1 MPEFDNYGI
10 STDAA
15 FQMLFTAMSAEPTP
29 TPNVYAPHIVT
40 PAAGAQYNQG
50 LVSITWDIN
59 DPPTAFESTSTDA
72 ITYEIEYT
80 DDYRGALTN
89 WYALKKR
96 IAYSDTSYEWNVGKM
111 IKSNSVRIR
120 MRAKNNESEGYS
132 DWSISDEFSI
142 NVFRLIA
149 PAIVS
154 PISNVLYTDFIL
166 IVLDETLT
174 RDTFNQKVRYTL
186 EYSSDKRNIDW
197 TVIRANVPFGNN
209 VIRWNIE
216 GLLPSDD
223 YTLRLTARN
232 QSTSCQETAATE
244 PDQIR
249 RSYVHDIQIQQAGM
263 FLIDTKPPQAIIE
276 IQNSS
281 GVTNQLE
288 QTVNVFADD
297 ETSEVNKIQMR
308 ECDAGSIL
316 ALGDLEDPY
325 DPTGGCTPIAEILDD
340 LSQFGKEVADATKL
354 QWVFEDQSG
363 LKKLEALLT
372 DAGGNTSI
380 QEANKVFLNSF
391 RSDTA
396 LTDFEVV
403 IEQRDKVTIDESQ
416 SPPAIVVEPSIFEV
430 VYIST
435 ISGQLW
441 VLEPFARLLYT
452 ITGSPVIQSIVNFN
466 DLIYL
471 FTYDS
476 TNDEGAAY
484 RHDVADAT
492 LINTFSSSLSIL
504 RGEAEFNSALYV
516 GFENGELWKFN
527 SLAFTLV
534 TTFSDPINTMFADR
548 NYLYIGFQNSDKLQ
562 LYNGTTFTEVTL

>member
-1 MPEFDNYGI
+1 MKFDNYSF

-15 FQMLFTAMSAEPTP
+15 SQMMFTTLSAEATP
-29 TPNVYAPHIVT
+29 TADVYAPHIIT
-40 PAAGAQYNQG
+40 PASATQYNQG
-50 LVSITWDIN
+50 VVSITWDIN
-59 DPPTAFESTSTDA
+59 DPPTAFASTSTDA

-89 WYALKKR
+89 WYTVKRR
-96 IAYSDTSYEWNVGKM
+96 IAYATTSYEWNVGKM
-111 IKSNSVRIR
+111 IKSSNVRIR
-120 MRAKNNESEGYS
+120 MRTKNNESEGYS
-132 DWSISDEFSI
+132 DWSVSDAFSI
-142 NVFRLIA
+142 NIFRLIA
-149 PAIVS
+149 PAIVN
-154 PISNVLYTDFIL
+154 PIPNVLYTDFIL

-174 RDTFNQKVRYTL
+174 RNTFHQKVRYTL
-186 EYSSDKRNIDW
+186 EYSSDKRDVDW
-197 TVIRANVPFGNN
+197 TVIRANIPFGNN
-209 VIRWNIE
+209 VVRWNIE

-223 YTLRLTARN
+223 YILRLTARN
-232 QSTSCQETAATE
+232 QSTSCQETEAEE

-249 RSYVHDIQIQQAGM
+249 RRYVHDIQIQQAGM

-276 IQNSS
+276 IQNST

-288 QTVNVFADD
+288 QTVNVFAED
-297 ETSEVNKIQMR
+297 ETSEVRKIQMR

-325 DPTGGCTPIAEILDD
+325 DPTGGCTPIEEMLDD
-340 LSQFGKEVADATKL
+340 LSQFGKEVGDATKL
-354 QWVFEDQSG
+354 QWVFEDASG

-380 QEANKVFLNSF
+380 QEASKVFLTSF
-391 RSDTA
+391 SSTET
-396 LTDFEVV
+396 LTDFEIV
-403 IEQRDKVTIDESQ
+403 IEQRDKVTIDETT
-416 SPPAIVVEPSIFEV
+416 SPPSIVVEPSIFEV
-430 VYIST
+430 VYVSSIT
-435 ISGQLW
+435 GDLW

-452 ITGSPVIQSIVNFN
+452 ITGNPVIQSIVNFN

-476 TNDEGAAY
+476 TNDEGKAY
-484 RHDVADAT
+484 RHDVSEAT
-492 LINTFSSSLSIL
+492 LLNTFTNSLSIL
-504 RGEAEFNSALYV
+504 RGEAEFNSALYI

-534 TTFSDPINTMFADR
+534 TTFADPINTMFADR